1 MIIPK
6 RKQKHKYI
14 IMNLRNILIFPFGF
28 VIMIQYNASKHL
40 INIQKNLNWNI
51 KIKVI
56 TKIINN
62 EILYLIIS

>member
-1 MIIPK
+1 LIIPK